1 MKSILWKLS
10 ECFSQFISL
19 VSPHR
24 EELSWALLFLQF
36 KCSSLQFLPF
46 LHIFL
51 NNILLVFFNIIVSY
65 RRYSTVMVFSPK
77 TVFVRFI
84 HILWQLS
91 FINFHYFYSF
101 LLYEYMSVSLV
112 ILQVIE
118 SEVVCCRREV
128 GKSLILIF
136 FKGEVWAPACRNL

>member
-1 MKSILWKLS
+1 
-10 ECFSQFISL
+10 
-19 VSPHR
+19 
-24 EELSWALLFLQF
+24 
-36 KCSSLQFLPF
+36 
-46 LHIFL
+46 
-51 NNILLVFFNIIVSY
+51 
-65 RRYSTVMVFSPK
+65 MVFSPK

-118 SEVVCCRREV
+118 SEVVWFRQMVR
-128 GKSLILIF
+128 ID
-136 FKGEVWAPACRNL
+136 